1 MSEQLDALPTTVR
14 PARRASA
21 ASARRPEPISPEATL
36 LREISGKLDR
46 VIAVLAAQ
54 GKEKNKQVEI
64 LSAARCDSNLIGVV
78 VGITGGAVRTLQSR
92 QRKKA
97 SRGSAEQ
104 ASPEAM

>member
-1 MSEQLDALPTTVR
+1 MSEQLDALPTTIR

-21 ASARRPEPISPEATL
+21 GSARKPEPASPEATL

-54 GKEKNKQVEI
+54 GKDKSKQIEI
-64 LSAARCDSNLIGVV
+64 LSAAGCDSNLIGVV
-78 VGITGGAVRTLQSR
+78 VGITGGAVRMLQSR
-92 QRKKA
+92 QRKKT

-104 ASPEAM
+104 ASTEVV